1 DRIPQTFL
9 LAGRFPSSPVP
20 PADENLRLAC
30 VRQVARMKLTTLKL
44 RRLEKGILQ
53 VELATRANVPRA
65 RLSEIE
71 NGHLAPK
78 GDELGRIATAL
89 AVPVERLLEH

>member
-1 DRIPQTFL
+1 MR
-9 LAGRFPSSPVP
+9 
-20 PADENLRLAC
+20 
-30 VRQVARMKLTTLKL
+30 LTTIKL

-53 VELATRANVPRA
+53 VQLAASANMPRA

-78 GDELGRIATAL
+78 GDELTRIALAL
-89 AVPVERLLEH
+89 AIPVEKLLER

>member
-1 DRIPQTFL
+1 MR
-9 LAGRFPSSPVP
+9 
-20 PADENLRLAC
+20 
-30 VRQVARMKLTTLKL
+30 LTTIKL

-53 VELATRANVPRA
+53 VDLAAIANVPRA

-78 GDELGRIATAL
+78 GEELARIAIAL
-89 AVPVERLLEH
+89 AVPVERLLER